1 MPHGLCRALIVMTAS
16 MAASLVA
23 GEAAAPA
30 EPAVAREPRR
40 DERARLDERD
50 AHVLLQTRDRFHA
63 FLEDTKLGRAPHPE
77 VIQVSPSRTS
87 FRGVDVGPPKMTVT
101 WGPYT
106 MMLAIEDVEITAC
119 GLVVPLGGDPTPRL
133 DFRVGS
139 MRPSCRRSRSAG
151 PASRGRGDCQW
162 STPSSTPPS
171 LSTDRDSS
179 TEPVRKVSQGKA
191 ARAPRAPPFPSGS
204 LSSPRYVLPDAQG
217 GPLPATPPPPAPPI
231 DAD

>member
-1 MPHGLCRALIVMTAS
+1 

-23 GEAAAPA
+23 GEAAAAA

-40 DERARLDERD
+40 DERARPDERD

-63 FLEDTKLGRAPHPE
+63 FLEDTVLGRAPHPK
-77 VIQVSPSRTS
+77 VTQVSPSRTW
-87 FRGVDVGPPKMTVT
+87 GVDVGPPKMTVT

-106 MMLAIEDVEITAC
+106 MKLAIEDVEITAC
-119 GLVVPLGGDPTPRL
+119 GLVVPLWGDPIPQL
-133 DFRVGS
+133 DFRVGATK
-139 MRPSCRRSRSAG
+139 PSCRRSRSAG

-171 LSTDRDSS
+171 MSTDRDSS

-191 ARAPRAPPFPSGS
+191 ARAPRAPPSPSGS
-204 LSSPRYVLPDAQG
+204 LSSPRYVLPVAQG
-217 GPLPATPPPPAPPI
+217 GPLPATPPPPASPI

>member
-1 MPHGLCRALIVMTAS
+1 MPHGLRRALIVMTAS
-16 MAASLVA
+16 MAASSVA
-23 GEAAAPA
+23 GEAAAAA

-40 DERARLDERD
+40 DERAHWDERD

-63 FLEDTKLGRAPHPE
+63 FLEDTKRGRVPHPE

-106 MMLAIEDVEITAC
+106 MKLAIEDVEITAC
-119 GLVVPLGGDPTPRL
+119 GLVVPLGGDPPPRL
-133 DFRVGS
+133 DFRVGA

-151 PASRGRGDCQW
+151 P
-162 STPSSTPPS
+162 TPSFSTQPS
-171 LSTDRDSS
+171 MSTDRDSS

-191 ARAPRAPPFPSGS
+191 ARAPRAPPSPSGS
-204 LSSPRYVLPDAQG
+204 LSSPRYVLPVAQ